1 MSLSST
7 YSQVVTKTEFQ
18 ANSFEAGNQLL
29 PDVTGLSNGG
39 FAVAYTTAI
48 GAPLV
53 EFYDPG
59 HQLIGQYHIPFE
71 AAWPPLVNRR

>member
-18 ANSFEAGNQLL
+18 ANSFEGGNQLL

-39 FAVAYTTAI
+39 FAVAYNNGNVAA
-48 GAPLV
+48 GAALV
-53 EFYDPG
+53 DF
-59 HQLIGQYHIPFE
+59 
-71 AAWPPLVNRR
+71 